1 MKLHKS
7 WLYPVVLLL
16 IASFL
21 LVACERPL
29 PGGYN
34 DPEAGAD
41 TTVPEVPQDVPGVDS
56 ESYPAEEVP
65 AASDE
70 TAPEEAESAPEDAA
84 DSAEAYPA
92 EEQEFAA
99 EGEEAA
105 PEGEAAVGAETSAEE
120 APADEAA
127 VDEAAVDEAAVD
139 EAAAE
144 EAPAEAVDAEE
155 AAVEETAETPGT
167 HTVAEGENLYRIG
180 LLYGISWLDLA
191 EANGIVDP
199 ANLSVGQVLVIP
211 GADIAAAEAVEGE
224 EAASVEE
231 TTDEAAAADASATE
245 ATEETT
251 DEAAAAVDTTDET
264 AAVEETTAEDGTVT
278 YIVQEGDNL
287 FRIGLNYGV
296 DWTEIAALNGIVGAE
311 IHPGME
317 LLIPAAVDAAAE
329 TGTEAAGET
338 DAEAPA
344 QEAVTGEETTY
355 VVQEGDTIYSV
366 AFERG
371 IPWTAIVESNNIE
384 APYTLEVGQTLIIMV
399 PAPAE

>member
-70 TAPEEAESAPEDAA
+70 AAPEEAESAPEDAA

-120 APADEAA
+120 APAD
-127 VDEAAVDEAAVD
+127 
-139 EAAAE
+139 
-144 EAPAEAVDAEE
+144 
-155 AAVEETAETPGT
+155 
-167 HTVAEGENLYRIG
+167 
-180 LLYGISWLDLA
+180 
-191 EANGIVDP
+191 
-199 ANLSVGQVLVIP
+199 
-211 GADIAAAEAVEGE
+211 
-224 EAASVEE
+224 
-231 TTDEAAAADASATE
+231 
-245 ATEETT
+245 
-251 DEAAAAVDTTDET
+251 
-264 AAVEETTAEDGTVT
+264 
-278 YIVQEGDNL
+278 
-287 FRIGLNYGV
+287 
-296 DWTEIAALNGIVGAE
+296 
-311 IHPGME
+311 
-317 LLIPAAVDAAAE
+317 
-329 TGTEAAGET
+329 
-338 DAEAPA
+338 
-344 QEAVTGEETTY
+344 
-355 VVQEGDTIYSV
+355 
-366 AFERG
+366 
-371 IPWTAIVESNNIE
+371 
-384 APYTLEVGQTLIIMV
+384 
-399 PAPAE
+399 